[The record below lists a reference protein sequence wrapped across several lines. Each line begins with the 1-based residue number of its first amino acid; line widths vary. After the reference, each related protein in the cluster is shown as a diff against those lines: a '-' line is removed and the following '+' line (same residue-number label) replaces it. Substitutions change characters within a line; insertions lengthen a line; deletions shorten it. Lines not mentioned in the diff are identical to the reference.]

1 MLTIA
6 GNGMGEYNFDNI
18 EIDFSK
24 FDKIICDKNFKEN
37 SNNILKLGYKDAK
50 EYILKNYKKENL
62 LYVVT
67 GSPYFYSAGL
77 IIAKLIPN
85 EFVKVI
91 DNISSLQYMQQKL
104 LISSANIDTISLHGR
119 SNIDLKRFLINKYTF
134 ILCDKDSIEKLKN
147 ATKYLKDTDI
157 KTTIGYKLAYN
168 DEQIKN
174 IDLQNFNNDQ
184 YDLNMPYVLIIKR
197 DYELNNTIDE
207 DEEFNTQRG
216 MITKK
221 YKRHLSLQ
229 NLDLKPNELLWDIG
243 AGSGACGIEA
253 YKRYKVKTIL
263 FENQE
268 HRCEYIE
275 QNLKSH
281 HVLHTLLLH
290 GDAQNMFD
298 TLHENPNKI
307 FVGGGGVEVIKRLPY
322 LYDRLE
328 KDGIILINAITLKHL
343 SLMINTLNEAKIEF
357 QTHSISLTTYKGNLD
372 LVEPERQ
379 LFQIKIYKKE
389 NR

>member
-77 IIAKLIPN
+77 LIAKLIPN

-119 SNIDLKRFLINKYTF
+119 SNIDLERFLINKYTF

-197 DYELNNTIDE
+197 EYELNNTIDE

-298 TLHENPNKI
+298 TLQENPNKI

-328 KDGIILINAITLKHL
+328 KDGIMLINAITLKHL

>member
-77 IIAKLIPN
+77 LIAKLIPN

-119 SNIDLKRFLINKYTF
+119 SNIDLERFLINKYTF
-134 ILCDKDSIEKLKN
+134 ILCDKNSIKKLKN

-197 DYELNNTIDE
+197 EYELNNTIDE

>member
-1 MLTIA
+1 
-6 GNGMGEYNFDNI
+6 
-18 EIDFSK
+18 
-24 FDKIICDKNFKEN
+24 
-37 SNNILKLGYKDAK
+37 
-50 EYILKNYKKENL
+50 
-62 LYVVT
+62 
-67 GSPYFYSAGL
+67 
-77 IIAKLIPN
+77 
-85 EFVKVI
+85 
-91 DNISSLQYMQQKL
+91 MQQKL

-119 SNIDLKRFLINKYTF
+119 SNIDLERFLINKYTF

-197 DYELNNTIDE
+197 EYELNNTIDE

-298 TLHENPNKI
+298 TLQENPNKI